1 MALWKGKTNGNGKA
15 GAKSERWTRRA
26 EAKRNARKQRRTDDR
41 RAGGRAD
48 RED

>member
-26 EAKRNARKQRRTDDR
+26 EAKRNSRKHRRTQDKREARSKD
-41 RAGGRAD
+41 AD
-48 RED
+48 